1 MSEIGKFIK
10 EKREAANFSQGQLAK
25 ACGLKHDSTVCN
37 IENGTRKVKWE
48 ELGDI
53 SKVLGNFHI
62 FEALLIAGYITEE
75 DIHPIMNIHHL
86 EELDSNELQE
96 VQQFVNFLLY
106 RKNNKNEERG

>member
-25 ACGLKHDSTVCN
+25 ECGLKHDSTLCN

-48 ELGDI
+48 ELGNI

-62 FEALLIAGYITEE
+62 FEALLAAGYITEE
-75 DIHPIMNIHHL
+75 DIHPIMHLHHL

-96 VQQFVNFLLY
+96 VQQFINFLLY
-106 RKNNKNEERG
+106 RKNIKNEERG

>member
-10 EKREAANFSQGQLAK
+10 EKRDAADFSQGQLAK
-25 ACGLKHDSTVCN
+25 ACGLKHDSTLCH

-48 ELGDI
+48 ELGNI

-75 DIHPIMNIHHL
+75 DIHPIMRIHHL
-86 EELDSNELQE
+86 EELDLNELQE
-96 VQQFVNFLLY
+96 VQQFVNFLIY
-106 RKNNKNEERG
+106 RKNNKNKERG